1 MRLYLLYV
9 LLGVVFLGVQAHPL
23 LPFAQQG
30 IRPDLVFILVLY
42 LGTRP
47 EIERGSGA
55 VLVSLLGYFCA
66 VFSGGPFGLYA
77 FVYLFFFVSIGL
89 LKTVF
94 VLRSIYLQL
103 LLVVLGSI
111 LEGCLLFIL
120 CWAFHNN
127 PHMLAS
133 FKNIFPKQLAFTVAV
148 APVILLFLQYI
159 TNCWSQNNAI
169 NLFRVFSQ
177 PSSVKTAAS

>member
-9 LLGVVFLGVQAHPL
+9 LLGVALLGIQAHPL

-30 IRPDLVFILVLY
+30 IRPDLVLILVLY

-47 EIERGSGA
+47 EIERGAGA

-66 VFSGGPFGLYA
+66 AFSGGPFGLYA

-89 LKTVF
+89 LKNVF
-94 VLRSIYLQL
+94 DLHSIYLQI
-103 LLVVLGSI
+103 LLVVFCSI
-111 LEGCLLFIL
+111 LEGGLVFML
-120 CWAFHNN
+120 CWVFHNN
-127 PHMLAS
+127 PQLLVT
-133 FKNIFPKQLAFTVAV
+133 FKNILPKQLAFTVAV
-148 APVILLFLQYI
+148 APVVLLFLQYI
-159 TNCWSQNNAI
+159 TNCWSPNNAI

-177 PSSVKTAAS
+177 SSSVKPAAS